1 MYELLMIVVGGVLA
15 VYVTAE
21 WGLHFLELRHWL
33 GLILTVS
40 TPCFIAVGLMLKLRW
55 AFYLLAAAIGIT
67 SALFVSGNFK
77 LLLPA

>member
-33 GLILTVS
+33 DLILTVS
-40 TPCFIAVGLMLKLRW
+40 APCFIAVGLMLKLRW
-55 AFYLLAAAIGIT
+55 ASYLLAAIGIT